1 MGDSFQITIMGQT
14 YLLKGTHDK
23 EYVARV
29 ENFLNEQIE
38 QVRSSGAT
46 ADTFNLMVLVALN
59 LADDCIKKDEKIKK
73 LVESVEVDSQRL
85 IKLIDSRM

>member
-23 EYVARV
+23 EYVGRV

-38 QVRSSGAT
+38 QVRSTGAT

-73 LVESVEVDSQRL
+73 LIESVEVDSQRL
-85 IKLIDSRM
+85 IKLIDSRL

>member
-23 EYVARV
+23 EYVVRV

-38 QVRSSGAT
+38 QVRSTGAT
-46 ADTFNLMVLVALN
+46 ADTFNLLVLVALN
-59 LADDCIKKDEKIKK
+59 LADDCLKKDEKIKK
-73 LVESVEVDSQRL
+73 LVENVEADSQRL
-85 IKLIDSRM
+85 IKLIDSRL